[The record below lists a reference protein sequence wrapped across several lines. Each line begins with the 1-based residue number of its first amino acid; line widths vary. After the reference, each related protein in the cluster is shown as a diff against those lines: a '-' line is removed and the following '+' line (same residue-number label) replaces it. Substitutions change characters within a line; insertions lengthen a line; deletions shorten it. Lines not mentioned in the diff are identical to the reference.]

1 MKAEAR
7 LWDTRLRSWD
17 LVLSAVESHRRLWS
31 KGVQM
36 NKATAILAVSM
47 PALQGPPP
55 MQAIHRV
62 PEAAQLKLHTCH
74 IHVKKLLVCSQDSAH
89 E

>member
-1 MKAEAR
+1 MKTEAH
-7 LWDTRLRSWD
+7 LWDTRLRNWD

-31 KGVQM
+31 KGVLM
-36 NKATAILAVSM
+36 NKATAILGVSM

-55 MQAIHRV
+55 MQVTDRV
-62 PEAAQLKLHTCH
+62 PEAAQLKPHTCH
-74 IHVKKLLVCSQDSAH
+74 IHVEKLLVCSQDSAY